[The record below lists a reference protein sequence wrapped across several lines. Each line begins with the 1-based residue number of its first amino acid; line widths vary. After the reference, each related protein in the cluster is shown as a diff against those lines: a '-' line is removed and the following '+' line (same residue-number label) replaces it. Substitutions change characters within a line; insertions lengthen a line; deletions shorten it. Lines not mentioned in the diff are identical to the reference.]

1 MERDYCKFPGLC
13 IGQIVRARAGR
24 EKGLFMIVTEVID
37 ENFVLLSDGDH
48 RKFISPKKKKI
59 KHVLKTNIICSDI
72 AASIADGS
80 ITDKRIRDAL
90 SKFNYPNKEKGDQ
103 K

>member
-1 MERDYCKFPGLC
+1 MERDYCKFPSLSV
-13 IGQIVRARAGR
+13 GQIVRAKAGR

-37 ENFVLLSDGDH
+37 EDFVLLSDGDH

-59 KHVLKTNIICSDI
+59 KHVLKTNTICSDI
-72 AASIADGS
+72 AASIEDGS
-80 ITDKRIRDAL
+80 VTDKRIREAL
-90 SKFNYPNKEKGDQ
+90 SEFNYPNKEKGDQ